1 MSGMTSWPKRLLR
14 FFLLCLLLGGAAGW
28 WVYQDYRAFL
38 AEPLPLPDE
47 GLYYQVERGA
57 SINTIARDWR
67 QLGLVRQPLYLIA
80 YARLNKLAPRIKAG
94 EYHLLTG
101 MTVTAI
107 MDDIIAGRTVQYT
120 LTIPE
125 GWTYRQM
132 LQAIWQHP
140 QIVNTLTEQ
149 DDAAIMAA
157 LGAPDQ
163 HPEGLFFPDTYH
175 FPRATTDLDFLRRA
189 YQTMQD
195 KLQAA
200 WQQRQSDLPLKN
212 AYQALILASI
222 IEKETGLASERPD
235 IAGVFIRRL
244 RKGMRLQTDPTVI
257 YGLGDEFDG
266 NLRRVHLT
274 TDNPYN
280 TYTRGGL
287 PPTPIALPG
296 QAALQAAVN
305 PAAGDTLYFVATG
318 DGGHKFSKTLR
329 EHNRA
334 VRKFQR

>member
-1 MSGMTSWPKRLLR
+1 MTSWPKRLLR

-149 DDAAIMAA
+149 DDGAIMAA
-157 LGAPDQ
+157 LGAPGRNEWVDDFFLAR
-163 HPEGLFFPDTYH
+163 HPVTAGAYLAKVAAPGIPVDDGLLWTGVGLGLVLP
-175 FPRATTDLDFLRRA
+175 AVLRR
-189 YQTMQD
+189 
-195 KLQAA
+195 
-200 WQQRQSDLPLKN
+200 R
-212 AYQALILASI
+212 
-222 IEKETGLASERPD
+222 
-235 IAGVFIRRL
+235 
-244 RKGMRLQTDPTVI
+244 
-257 YGLGDEFDG
+257 
-266 NLRRVHLT
+266 
-274 TDNPYN
+274 
-280 TYTRGGL
+280 
-287 PPTPIALPG
+287 LPG
-296 QAALQAAVN
+296 EVLI
-305 PAAGDTLYFVATG
+305 FVAVALALVLAFAVWFA
-318 DGGHKFSKTLR
+318 GG
-329 EHNRA
+329 
-334 VRKFQR
+334 